1 MCQIFKQSCCLQNTL
16 IICVWENHGKGYL
29 NNFPITEFKANTC
42 LFQSESNTAIMDSIP
57 GFKKNYKLITYSYFN
72 IFIPYFFSAD
82 FIDCY
87 PPFHIHQSKSVF
99 YFLSSYIIFYSIQAS
114 KFCCPSSQA
123 THFSNSYNFPSLRF
137 SRPTLP
143 LIPPDH
149 QLR

>member
-1 MCQIFKQSCCLQNTL
+1 MTGPVKFLCVKYLSKVWLVQLSCCLQNPL

-42 LFQSESNTAIMDSIP
+42 LFQSESNIAIMDSIP

-87 PPFHIHQSKSVF
+87 PTFHIHHSKSVF
-99 YFLSSYIIFYSIQAS
+99 YFLSSYIIFLLYLG
-114 KFCCPSSQA
+114 K
-123 THFSNSYNFPSLRF
+123 
-137 SRPTLP
+137 
-143 LIPPDH
+143 
-149 QLR
+149 